1 MDKPKYAIL
10 YTRVSDIG
18 QLNVEEQ
25 EPMLRKFAQQE
36 GFIVKKVFTDNA
48 KTATKMEGRENL
60 YRAMAYIEQDKSIST
75 LIVLDTDRLARQE
88 SDHFLI
94 KAFLKKHGVKLVS
107 KNQPGIDD
115 TIEGQLLDGVMASV
129 NAFYSRI
136 SGRKISNMLQQL
148 VEKGRTMYKAPT
160 GYVNVNIGTEEKPI
174 KTVELE
180 PNNSRLMENA
190 FELFGT
196 DNYSISELNELMYE
210 KGLRSP
216 RGGKFETSGFSK
228 LLQNPY
234 YIGKIKHNKKL
245 YDGKQPKLI
254 SEKLFYQCQRIIQEH
269 NQYAIRRR
277 KPENHRK
284 FFLRGFLKC
293 GICGGNITGS
303 HVQKKNCDYY
313 YCSVKQYDKRY
324 HSNKG
329 QTTDINSLEDQIT
342 AFFGL
347 FKLSPKVIQEVLG
360 RAKEILEET
369 HGDIDLRKE
378 KLTRDNMSLEK
389 QRQALEV
396 KLLEGVISDDTYTR
410 QHFRVDNE
418 IEQNKIEIIGI
429 DANRKDNTKIFE
441 GLVRLANN
449 LPKAYKKAPPEVKM
463 MYLNIFWERFELKD
477 TEISKAVPSKAV
489 AALLNEKLI
498 RLKETPETM
507 VLITKFWW
515 AIVVSNH

>member
-1 MDKPKYAIL
+1 MKEIKYAIL
-10 YTRVSDIG
+10 YPRVSDKG
-18 QLNVEEQ
+18 QPNVEEQ
-25 EPMLRKFAQQE
+25 ESMLRKFAQQE
-36 GFIVKKVFTDNA
+36 GYVVKKVFTDNA
-48 KTATKMEGRENL
+48 KSATKMEGRDNL
-60 YRAMAYIEQDKSIST
+60 YRAMEYIEQDKSISVF
-75 LIVLDTDRLARQE
+75 IVQDTDRLARE
-88 SDHFLI
+88 EFDHFAI

-115 TIEGQLLDGVMASV
+115 TFEGQLLDGIMASV
-129 NAFYSRI
+129 NAFYSRL

-148 VEKGRTMYKAPT
+148 VEEKGRTMYKAPT
-160 GYVNVNIGTEEKPI
+160 GYVNVDIGTEEKPI

-196 DNYSISELNELMYE
+196 DNYSISELNEFMYE

-216 RGGKFETSGFSK
+216 RGGKFENSGFAK

-234 YIGKIKHNKKL
+234 YIGKIRHKGKL
-245 YDGKQPKLI
+245 YKGKQPKLI

-293 GICGGNITGS
+293 GICGGNVTGS

-313 YCSVKQYDKRY
+313 YCSVKKDDKRY

-329 QTTDINSLEDQIT
+329 QTTDINSLENQIN
-342 AFFGL
+342 AFFSL
-347 FKLSPKVIQEVLG
+347 FKLSPQVIQEVLD

-369 HGDIDLRKE
+369 HGDIDSRKE
-378 KLTRDNMSLEK
+378 KLTRDNMNLEK

-449 LPKAYKKAPPEVKM
+449 LPKAYKKATPEVKM

-507 VLITKFWW
+507 VLIRKFWW
-515 AIVVSNH
+515 T